1 MNETEV
7 TFQGYLGNEV
17 EERIVGDGA
26 TVATFRVGSTPRRFN
41 KKENSWVDGET
52 SWYTVNAWRALGR
65 HCLASLSTGDPVVVH
80 GRLQAQVWT
89 DAEGHAHQTMVVD
102 AISVGHDLARGTS
115 AFVKAVPGLGHVDDS
130 AVRELNA
137 QLGVGGPQ
145 MTSDGQVLDQE
156 PAA

>member
-7 TFQGYLGNEV
+7 TFQGYLGNQV
-17 EERIVGDGA
+17 EERVAGDA
-26 TVATFRVGSTPRRFN
+26 TVATFRVGSTPRRFS
-41 KKENSWVDGET
+41 KKENSWADGET

-65 HCLASLSTGDPVVVH
+65 HCLSSLSTGDPVVVH

-89 DAEGHAHQTMVVD
+89 DAEGHAHQTMVVE
-102 AISVGHDLARGTS
+102 AISVGHDLGKGTS
-115 AFVKAVPGLGHVDDS
+115 TFLKAVPGPGVDDS
-130 AVRELNA
+130 ALRELNA

-145 MTSDGQVLDQE
+145 MTSDGEVLDEE